1 MRLQFTLAGVAPL
14 IMHNLAAGL
23 DTRSPVSREIAEI
36 AAKKG
41 GNRTD
46 VDDLRLQEL
55 ECQRSLYLGADG
67 KPTLPPAAL
76 RAMIEAGART
86 VRQGPQVRGGL
97 LIEPEVSF
105 RYDVK
110 RYGGTLK
117 KLVETAQFTAPVVV
131 QGKSILR
138 PRAPGPVLAPPL
150 DDDLRSRCR
159 PCSSGQRCELGPE
172 LSARTPPMPLCPAA
186 GRSRRCGGPPRSQP
200 GAARRSAAGS
210 ATPAASSRNTAPAAT
225 PCPRSR
231 RAARAG
237 SP

>member
-46 VDDLRLQEL
+46 ADDLRLQEL

-67 KPTLPPAAL
+67 KPTLPAAAL

-97 LIEPEVSF
+97 LIEPEVLF

-110 RYGGTLK
+110 RYGGTLE
-117 KLVETAQFTAPVVV
+117 KLVKTAQFTVPVVV
-131 QGKSILR
+131 QTKSILR
-138 PRAPGPVLAPPL
+138 TRAKFDCPWSVVGVADVDEALVDKAQLTAWLAL
-150 DDDLRSRCR
+150 GGRRIGLGDWR
-159 PCSSGQRCELGPE
+159 PEKSGFHGRFDVEDVTELTAGE
-172 LSARTPPMPLCPAA
+172 AARP
-186 GRSRRCGGPPRSQP
+186 SRRGRRAASVEKRGK
-200 GAARRSAAGS
+200 ARRS
-210 ATPAASSRNTAPAAT
+210 
-225 PCPRSR
+225 
-231 RAARAG
+231 RAA
-237 SP
+237 

>member
-46 VDDLRLQEL
+46 ADDLRLQEL
-55 ECQRSLYLGADG
+55 SCQRSLYLGADG

-97 LIEPEVSF
+97 LIEPEVLF

-110 RYGGTLK
+110 RYGGTLE
-117 KLVETAQFTAPVVV
+117 KLVKTAQFTVPVVV
-131 QGKSILR
+131 QTKSILR
-138 PRAPGPVLAPPL
+138 TRAKFDCPWSVVGVADVDEALVDQAQLTAWLAL
-150 DDDLRSRCR
+150 GGRRIGLGDWR
-159 PCSSGQRCELGPE
+159 PEKSGFHGRFDVEDVTEL
-172 LSARTPPMPLCPAA
+172 TA
-186 GRSRRCGGPPRSQP
+186 GE
-200 GAARRSAAGS
+200 AARPSQGTDTIRAVVHAKGV
-210 ATPAASSRNTAPAAT
+210 AS
-225 PCPRSR
+225 
-231 RAARAG
+231 
-237 SP
+237 

>member
-86 VRQGPQVRGGL
+86 VRQGPAGPRGTADRARGLVPLRRQAVRRDAQEARRDGAVHGAGRGAGQ
-97 LIEPEVSF
+97 EHPADPGEV
-105 RYDVK
+105 R
-110 RYGGTLK
+110 L
-117 KLVETAQFTAPVVV
+117 PVVGGGRGRRR
-131 QGKSILR
+131 QG
-138 PRAPGPVLAPPL
+138 AG
-150 DDDLRSRCR
+150 
-159 PCSSGQRCELGPE
+159 GQG
-172 LSARTPPMPLCPAA
+172 AVDGVAGA
-186 GRSRRCGGPPRSQP
+186 GRSQNRSRGLAAGEERLPRPVRRRGRDRADRR
-200 GAARRSAAGS
+200 GAAARPSRRGRRAASAGKRGRARRSGAA
-210 ATPAASSRNTAPAAT
+210 
-225 PCPRSR
+225 
-231 RAARAG
+231 
-237 SP
+237 

>member
-1 MRLQFTLAGVAPL
+1 MRFQFTLTGVAPL

-23 DTRSPVSREIAEI
+23 DTRGPVSREIAEI

-138 PRAPGPVLAPPL
+138 TRAKFDCPWSVVGVADVDKELVDKAQLTAWLAL
-150 DDDLRSRCR
+150 GGRRIGLGDWR
-159 PCSSGQRCELGPE
+159 PEKSGFHGRFDVEDVTELTAGGAA
-172 LSARTPPMPLCPAA
+172 ARP
-186 GRSRRCGGPPRSQP
+186 SRRG
-200 GAARRSAAGS
+200 
-210 ATPAASSRNTAPAAT
+210 
-225 PCPRSR
+225 R
-231 RAARAG
+231 RAASAGKRGRARQG
-237 SP
+237 AAA

>member
-1 MRLQFTLAGVAPL
+1 MRLQFTLAGVAPI

-46 VDDLRLQEL
+46 ADDLRLQEL

-67 KPTLPPAAL
+67 KPTLPAAAL

-97 LIEPEVSF
+97 LIEPEVLF

-110 RYGGTLK
+110 RYGGTLE

-138 PRAPGPVLAPPL
+138 TRAKFDCPWSVVGVADVDEALVDKAQLTAWLAL
-150 DDDLRSRCR
+150 GGRRIGLGDWR
-159 PCSSGQRCELGPE
+159 PEKSGFHGRFDVEDVTELTAGE
-172 LSARTPPMPLCPAA
+172 AARP
-186 GRSRRCGGPPRSQP
+186 SRRG
-200 GAARRSAAGS
+200 
-210 ATPAASSRNTAPAAT
+210 
-225 PCPRSR
+225 R
-231 RAARAG
+231 RAASAGKRGRARQ
-237 SP
+237 SRAA